1 MSRPRLPNQVAK
13 ITGADKRSPGR
24 FKGRSAPKV
33 KSLGP
38 APKRFTPEQV
48 EIWDEFNSDFPWL
61 GRSDRRLVGLAVLL
75 QSEIDDDAKETPV
88 AVYAQMRLLLS
99 SMGGSPVDR
108 TKVASPDDQVTDPSD
123 EFLLN

>member
-1 MSRPRLPNQVAK
+1 MPRPRLPNTVAR

-24 FKGRSAPKV
+24 FAGRSAPKV

-38 APKRFTPEQV
+38 APTRFSPSQV
-48 EIWDEFNSDFPWL
+48 AIWNEFNSDFPWL

-75 QSEIDDDAKETPV
+75 QNEIDTNPDCPV